1 MVNNKSIGILDFKVN
16 NIASVYNCLS
26 KIQNLKIKII
36 SNENDLKNL
45 NHLIIPGVGSFKAG
59 IENLKKLNLFN
70 KVSDFIN
77 KKENYL
83 LGICLG
89 AQLFFENSEEDFKI
103 NDGLKLFKGSCKKL
117 YTNSENVKIP
127 HMGWNQVKIVK
138 KSNISKNIP
147 NIFYAYFVHSY
158 YLDATNKDYILGK
171 TLHGVNFPSI
181 IGDENKFGI
190 QFHPEKSGQIGFQ
203 FLKNFVE
210 L

>member
-1 MVNNKSIGILDFKVN
+1 MNNKSIGILDFKVN

-89 AQLFFENSEEDFKI
+89 AQLFFENSE
-103 NDGLKLFKGSCKKL
+103 
-117 YTNSENVKIP
+117 
-127 HMGWNQVKIVK
+127 
-138 KSNISKNIP
+138 
-147 NIFYAYFVHSY
+147 
-158 YLDATNKDYILGK
+158 
-171 TLHGVNFPSI
+171 
-181 IGDENKFGI
+181 
-190 QFHPEKSGQIGFQ
+190 
-203 FLKNFVE
+203 
-210 L
+210 